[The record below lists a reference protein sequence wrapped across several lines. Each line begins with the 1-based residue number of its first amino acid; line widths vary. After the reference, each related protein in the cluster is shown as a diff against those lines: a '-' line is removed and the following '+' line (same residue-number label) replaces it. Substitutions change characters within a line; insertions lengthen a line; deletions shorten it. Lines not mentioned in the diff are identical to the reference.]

1 MSPGTA
7 LNAVGVAVLLSGT
20 PICSNLVVHLFAAI
34 LKSFVALEYKRLV
47 AALFTGI
54 VLRR

>member
-1 MSPGTA
+1 VSPGTA
-7 LNAVGVAVLLSGT
+7 LNAVGVAVLLSDT
-20 PICSNLVVHLFAAI
+20 PIAAR